1 MPVYEYSAFNN
12 AGKTITGVLDAD
24 SPKEARIKLRAQR
37 VHVVD
42 LKAIDTGRP
51 KPRSV
56 LTMWVPEFRAKRRRS
71 DVNTVT
77 RQLATL
83 LRSGIPLA
91 QGLSALIE
99 QAGSREVETVLRDV
113 REKVTQGAGLAAAL
127 GHHPHYFNEL
137 FVNMVKA
144 GEASGNLD
152 DVLDRL
158 ASYGQKQDRLRNKI
172 KAALAYPMVMIVFG
186 GLVVFVLVT
195 FVVPNILQVIK
206 KTDQALPL
214 PTRLLVGT
222 TNFLGAW
229 WPFVLVSVLATVV
242 VFKLT
247 LKNPEARFKWDR
259 FKLRIPV
266 LGDLLKKASV
276 SRFAVTFSTLLKS
289 GVPVLDALVIVRNIV
304 DNQVLARTID
314 EVRERIT
321 EGADIASP
329 LKKSGVFPPVV
340 GYMISIG
347 EQSGHLEEVL
357 ERIADA
363 YDDEIEISAQKLTSL
378 IEPILIMAMSVVVGF
393 IVIAIL
399 MPILEIGQK
408 ARK

>member
-12 AGKTITGVLDAD
+12 SGKTISGVLDAD

-42 LKAIDTGRP
+42 LKAIDTGKP
-51 KPRSV
+51 KARSV
-56 LTMWVPEFRAKRRRS
+56 LTVWIPEFKAKRRRT

-99 QAGSREVETVLRDV
+99 QAGSREMETVLRDV
-113 REKVTQGAGLAAAL
+113 REKLTQGAGLAESL
-127 GHHPHYFNEL
+127 GHHPHYFNDL

-144 GEASGNLD
+144 GEAAGNLD

-158 ASYGQKQDRLRNKI
+158 ASYGQKQDKIRNKI
-172 KAALAYPMVMIVFG
+172 KAALAYPAVMIIFG
-186 GLVVFVLVT
+186 SVVVFILVT
-195 FVVPNILQVIK
+195 FVVPNILQVIN
-206 KTDQALPL
+206 KTGQALPM
-214 PTRLLVGT
+214 PTRILVGT
-222 TNFLGAW
+222 TEFFGAW
-229 WPFVLVSVLATVV
+229 WPFVIVGVIASLVI
-242 VFKLT
+242 FKLA

-259 FKLRIPV
+259 FKLRVPV

-304 DNQVLARTID
+304 DNQVLARTLD
-314 EVRERIT
+314 EVRVRIT
-321 EGADIASP
+321 EGADISSP

-357 ERIADA
+357 ERISEA
-363 YDDEIEISAQKLTSL
+363 YDDEIEIAAQKLTSL
-378 IEPILIMAMSVVVGF
+378 IEPILIMAMSIVVGF

-408 ARK
+408 ARR